1 MNWSRLADASWTD
14 ARTKQWIVALVTTRR
29 TIYTSKI
36 TPSELSQLRG
46 AWEMYCFLRS
56 NRPGDARRLRKQYE
70 YRRFYELY
78 RKWAVHEFDADTC
91 IEYLE
96 FDGSIAAMVEQ
107 VEDIHSP
114 YEEWER
120 RGQSIYKTVDKFTH
134 VAYGAPEWF
143 TNWAADTKQLF
154 ERHGIK

>member
-29 TIYTSKI
+29 TIYTCKI
-36 TPSELSQLRG
+36 TPAELSQLRG
-46 AWEMYCFLRS
+46 AWLLYAFIRAEK
-56 NRPGDARRLRKQYE
+56 PQDARRLRKQYE

-78 RKWAVHEFDADTC
+78 RLWRLHEFSAEEC
-91 IEYLE
+91 IEHLE
-96 FDGSIAAMVEQ
+96 FDGGIAGMVGQ
-107 VEDIHSP
+107 VEDVHGAP
-114 YEEWER
+114 EWER
-120 RGQSIYKTVDKFTH
+120 RGQYIYKTVDKFVH

-143 TNWAADTKQLF
+143 CDWASDTKELF